1 MRKLILTLVTGLLV
15 AGTMNAD
22 KPDLVRPFLETYCI
36 KCHGEDKQKGDRRF
50 DHLTGNPKT
59 LDEAEGLQEVLD
71 QLNLAEMPPEDEKQ
85 PKPEE
90 TRQVVTYLTKV
101 LDQARE
107 NARENRGKVVLR
119 RLNRVEYL
127 NTIRDLFDLKMV
139 DFDPTVTF
147 PPDDPTEGFDNVGE
161 GLIASGHLLQNYLD
175 AARKVADKAIRPGP
189 EPKMIHYQAG
199 VTTDPNGGVGEA
211 SSDKEAR
218 RDAGRMYIKFRQPLG
233 LRLLDKK
240 RGVPADGEY
249 LIRFC
254 AKAVRRKSRY
264 KDSDLRYNSDEPMR
278 LSISIDSRDLGATAH
293 RIIGEYEIPDNE
305 WIEVEHRVWLEK
317 GFTFHLHWANGPNG
331 SFKRIMR
338 KVLPKYNKDAL
349 YPARN
354 PPEMYVGSGPEL
366 HVRSFEI
373 KGPFFDQWPM
383 PGFARYF
390 PDPPANPNSDYLD
403 ASLIRLANQ
412 AFRRPV
418 SPSELKPYLDL
429 ARQYLAEKEDF
440 WAAAHYGVRAILTS
454 PRFLYLTES
463 DPGKGPETL
472 DAYELAS
479 RLSYFLWSSMPDE
492 QLRKAASSGKILE
505 HAELRSQVERMLKH
519 PKSQALANN
528 FVGQWLHLRKLGE
541 MPPDPEKNK
550 AYYADNLEHAMLEE
564 TRHFFNHLLSENRNL
579 LEFVD
584 SDYTFLN
591 GALARHYG
599 IPGVTGDRFEKVSLL
614 PEHNRGGLLGHG
626 SILTATSNGVETQPV
641 VRGVWILEN
650 LLGTPPNAPPPDV
663 DPIEPDTRGVST
675 MRELMDKHRNNPTC
689 FECHRKIDPLGLS
702 MEKYDHVGAWRDRYA
717 KRLTIDASGKMP
729 DGTSIDGPPGIKE
742 YLKARPHQ
750 FTRCLTEKLFI
761 YGLGRRLSFTD
772 RDDVDRIVNLM
783 PKLDYGLRE
792 LIIQVVASEPFRS
805 K

>member
-1 MRKLILTLVTGLLV
+1 MAKTSRREIGASITSREIRKPST
-15 AGTMNAD
+15 
-22 KPDLVRPFLETYCI
+22 
-36 KCHGEDKQKGDRRF
+36 RRRV
-50 DHLTGNPKT
+50 
-59 LDEAEGLQEVLD
+59 LQEILD

-85 PKPEE
+85 PTAGGNPAGCHLPHRGPRSGK
-90 TRQVVTYLTKV
+90 R
-101 LDQARE
+101 

-147 PPDDPTEGFDNVGE
+147 PPDDSTEGFDNVGE
-161 GLIASGHLLQNYLD
+161 GLVASGHLLQNYLD

-199 VTTDPNGGVGEA
+199 VTMDPNGGMGEA
-211 SSDKEAR
+211 SSDKDAR
-218 RDAGRMYIKFRQPLG
+218 RDAGRIFIKFRQPLG
-233 LRLLDKK
+233 FPALDKK

-249 LIRFC
+249 LIRFS

-293 RIIGEYEIPDNE
+293 RIIGEYEIPDDE
-305 WIEVEHRVWLEK
+305 LIEVEHRVWLEK

-331 SFKRIMR
+331 SFKRMGAQGAAQIQQGR
-338 KVLPKYNKDAL
+338 A

-354 PPEMYVGSGPEL
+354 PPEMYAGSGPEL
-366 HVRSFEI
+366 HARSFDI

-390 PDPPANPNSDYLD
+390 PDPPPTRIPITLMPVCSG
-403 ASLIRLANQ
+403 RQ
-412 AFRRPV
+412 MKAFRRPV
-418 SPSELKPYLDL
+418 SPAELKPYLDL

-440 WAAAHYGVRAILTS
+440 WAAAHYGVRAILTL

-463 DPGKGPETL
+463 DPGNGPETL

-492 QLRKAASSGKILE
+492 QLRKAFPRA
-505 HAELRSQVERMLKH
+505 RSLSPPNWR
-519 PKSQALANN
+519 PKSRECSRIRNLKPSQTTSWGN
-528 FVGQWLHLRKLGE
+528 GYTPRKLGE

-564 TRHFFNHLLSENRNL
+564 TRRFFNHLLSENRNL
-579 LEFVD
+579 LEFID

-599 IPGVTGDRFEKVSLL
+599 IPGVT
-614 PEHNRGGLLGHG
+614 
-626 SILTATSNGVETQPV
+626 
-641 VRGVWILEN
+641 
-650 LLGTPPNAPPPDV
+650 
-663 DPIEPDTRGVST
+663 
-675 MRELMDKHRNNPTC
+675 
-689 FECHRKIDPLGLS
+689 
-702 MEKYDHVGAWRDRYA
+702 
-717 KRLTIDASGKMP
+717 
-729 DGTSIDGPPGIKE
+729 
-742 YLKARPHQ
+742 
-750 FTRCLTEKLFI
+750 
-761 YGLGRRLSFTD
+761 
-772 RDDVDRIVNLM
+772 
-783 PKLDYGLRE
+783 
-792 LIIQVVASEPFRS
+792 
-805 K
+805 

>member
-1 MRKLILTLVTGLLV
+1 MRTLILGLIAGLLV
-15 AGTMNAD
+15 AGRVAAD
-22 KPDLVRPFLETYCI
+22 KADLVRPFLETYCI

-90 TRQVVTYLTKV
+90 TRRVVTHLTEV

-147 PPDDPTEGFDNVGE
+147 PPDDSTEGFDNVGE
-161 GLIASGHLLQNYLD
+161 GLVASGHLLQNYLD

-199 VTTDPNGGVGEA
+199 VTMDPNGGLGEA
-211 SSDKEAR
+211 SSDKDAR
-218 RDAGRMYIKFRQPLG
+218 RDAGRMFIKFRQPLG

-264 KDSDLRYNSDEPMR
+264 KDSDLRYNSDQPMR

-366 HVRSFEI
+366 HVRSFDI

-390 PDPPANPNSDYLD
+390 PDPPANPNPDYLD
-403 ASLIRLANQ
+403 ASLLRLANQ

-418 SPSELKPYLDL
+418 SPAELKPYLDL

-463 DPGKGPETL
+463 DPGNGPETL

-492 QLRKAASSGKILE
+492 QLRKSASSGKILE
-505 HAELRSQVERMLKH
+505 HAELRSQVERMLKD
-519 PKSQALANN
+519 PKSQSP
-528 FVGQWLHLRKLGE
+528 GKQLRGS
-541 MPPDPEKNK
+541 MVTPAQAWGN
-550 AYYADNLEHAMLEE
+550 A
-564 TRHFFNHLLSENRNL
+564 
-579 LEFVD
+579 
-584 SDYTFLN
+584 
-591 GALARHYG
+591 
-599 IPGVTGDRFEKVSLL
+599 PGSGKEQSLL
-614 PEHNRGGLLGHG
+614 RG
-626 SILTATSNGVETQPV
+626 
-641 VRGVWILEN
+641 
-650 LLGTPPNAPPPDV
+650 
-663 DPIEPDTRGVST
+663 
-675 MRELMDKHRNNPTC
+675 
-689 FECHRKIDPLGLS
+689 
-702 MEKYDHVGAWRDRYA
+702 
-717 KRLTIDASGKMP
+717 
-729 DGTSIDGPPGIKE
+729 
-742 YLKARPHQ
+742 
-750 FTRCLTEKLFI
+750 
-761 YGLGRRLSFTD
+761 
-772 RDDVDRIVNLM
+772 
-783 PKLDYGLRE
+783 
-792 LIIQVVASEPFRS
+792 
-805 K
+805 

>member
-1 MRKLILTLVTGLLV
+1 MRKLVLGLTAGLLV
-15 AGTMNAD
+15 AGTVSAD
-22 KPDLVRPFLETYCI
+22 KADLVRPFLETYCI

-90 TRQVVTYLTKV
+90 TRRVVTHLTEV

-147 PPDDPTEGFDNVGE
+147 PPDDSTEGFDNAGE
-161 GLIASGHLLQNYLD
+161 GLVASGHLLPELPGCRPKSRRQGD
-175 AARKVADKAIRPGP
+175 PARSRTQDDSLPGGRT
-189 EPKMIHYQAG
+189 M
-199 VTTDPNGGVGEA
+199 DPNGGLGEA
-211 SSDKEAR
+211 SSDKDAR
-218 RDAGRMYIKFRQPLG
+218 RDAGRMFIKFRQPLG

-264 KDSDLRYNSDEPMR
+264 KDSDLRYNSDQPMR

-354 PPEMYVGSGPEL
+354 PPEMHAGSGPEL
-366 HVRSFEI
+366 HARSFDI

-390 PDPPANPNSDYLD
+390 PDPPANPNPDYLD
-403 ASLIRLANQ
+403 ASLLRLANQ

-418 SPSELKPYLDL
+418 SPAELKPYLDL
-429 ARQYLAEKEDF
+429 
-440 WAAAHYGVRAILTS
+440 VNTS
-454 PRFLYLTES
+454 
-463 DPGKGPETL
+463 
-472 DAYELAS
+472 
-479 RLSYFLWSSMPDE
+479 
-492 QLRKAASSGKILE
+492 RKRRI
-505 HAELRSQVERMLKH
+505 
-519 PKSQALANN
+519 
-528 FVGQWLHLRKLGE
+528 F
-541 MPPDPEKNK
+541 
-550 AYYADNLEHAMLEE
+550 
-564 TRHFFNHLLSENRNL
+564 
-579 LEFVD
+579 
-584 SDYTFLN
+584 
-591 GALARHYG
+591 
-599 IPGVTGDRFEKVSLL
+599 
-614 PEHNRGGLLGHG
+614 
-626 SILTATSNGVETQPV
+626 
-641 VRGVWILEN
+641 
-650 LLGTPPNAPPPDV
+650 
-663 DPIEPDTRGVST
+663 
-675 MRELMDKHRNNPTC
+675 
-689 FECHRKIDPLGLS
+689 
-702 MEKYDHVGAWRDRYA
+702 
-717 KRLTIDASGKMP
+717 
-729 DGTSIDGPPGIKE
+729 GPP
-742 YLKARPHQ
+742 
-750 FTRCLTEKLFI
+750 
-761 YGLGRRLSFTD
+761 
-772 RDDVDRIVNLM
+772 
-783 PKLDYGLRE
+783 
-792 LIIQVVASEPFRS
+792 LITGCGPS
-805 K
+805 